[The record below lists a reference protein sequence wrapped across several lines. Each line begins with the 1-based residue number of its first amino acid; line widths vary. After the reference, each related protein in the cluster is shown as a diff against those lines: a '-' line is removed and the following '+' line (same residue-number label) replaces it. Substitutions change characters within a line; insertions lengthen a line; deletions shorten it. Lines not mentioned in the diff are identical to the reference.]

1 MKDISGRRAAREF
14 AFQFLYQMQFQDLFP
29 EDGEKLSAHE
39 FHQEL
44 QLLAHAFEE
53 TASVQIGHE
62 ARSFALE
69 LLECILPHIKEIPDR
84 ISPYLQSWKWERLQK
99 VDATIL
105 TLAAGEMLYY
115 KQTPLPVVIVEAIE
129 LAKKYGSKDSP
140 PFINAIVDHL
150 GKE

>member
-29 EDGEKLSAHE
+29 DNGKVLSPQE
-39 FHQEL
+39 LHQEL

-69 LLECILPHIKEIPDR
+69 LLACVLPHLNEIPEK
-84 ISPYLQSWKWERLQK
+84 ISPYLQSWKWDRLQK

-129 LAKKYGSKDSP
+129 LAKKYGGKDSP
-140 PFINAIVDHL
+140 AFINAIVDQL